1 MIDYTLFLLGLT
13 ILAALVFDFSNGWN
27 DSANAIATVVSTRVL
42 SPMQAIILS
51 ATLNFVGAFVSTKVA
66 KSIAG
71 NIVYNPSVL
80 DSKVMLASMI
90 AAALWTIVL
99 TRWGLP
105 ISCSHALIGGIMG
118 SAVIGHGLGVL
129 NIKGL
134 TPIFIALLIS
144 PALGML
150 FGFLLMRGLNK
161 MFANWAP
168 RKVNSIFGKLQLI
181 SVSFMALS
189 HGTNDAQK
197 VMGVITMALVSAGV
211 QTTLDVPVWVI
222 LLCALT
228 IALGTALGGWKVI
241 QTLGMNLIK
250 LQPVHGF
257 AAETSASGL
266 LFFAAFLGLPVST
279 THVITGSVL
288 GVGSARRFSAVRWGI
303 GKKIIYAW
311 VFTLPASAVFA
322 ALIYLFLNA
331 VLP

>member
-1 MIDYTLFLLGLT
+1 MIDYTLFLLALT

-42 SPMQAIILS
+42 SPIQAIVLS

-71 NIVYNPSVL
+71 KIVDPSIL
-80 DSKVMLASMI
+80 DAKVILASMI
-90 AAALWTIVL
+90 GAAIWTIAL
-99 TRWGLP
+99 TKFGLP

-118 SAVIGHGLGVL
+118 SAVIGHGMGVL

-134 TPIFIALLIS
+134 TPIFLALLIS
-144 PALGML
+144 PVLGML
-150 FGFLLMRGLNK
+150 FGLILMRVLNK